1 MISPEVTSLSDYR
14 ASLCDTTVDREIQKP
29 LRQKK
34 KRIDPRKMMALTFVV
49 LITLGL
55 VLLCTP
61 WAQASGKWAWLNETD
76 VFCWSAFYRA
86 FLDNLFMATS
96 SSCVT
101 GLTVVDVPT
110 YYSTFGHV
118 VLMCCVQLGGISLL
132 TLGTLIVTILLGRV
146 PVGGED
152 QVVINYGANSSSKAN
167 SLLAQTVSYVLT
179 FECIGGIILFAR
191 YYWHHG
197 YALAESLWFATFHA
211 ISAFCNAGISLHAQN
226 LVGLRGDLIYTSTI
240 ALLVTLGGIGFLVIA
255 NVFNYHPW
263 YRDLRRRG
271 KISLH
276 SRIVLWSSLLLSVG
290 GGLIFTILEWNNAL
304 SFIDIPSPWQAL
316 SQGDWSTLFLSLK
329 GITQRICA
337 GISQTAMFR
346 TAGFNFVEM
355 DAITP
360 PSNLLSVF
368 LMLIGGSPG
377 SMAGGIKTTTL
388 VVLILTIRAYLRGC
402 PTVELHRR
410 SISDV
415 VCREA
420 MVIVVYYFVMVFTFY
435 FVLLLTEKTLVAER
449 GDFVLFYEVSSAF
462 GTVGTSLNATPSL
475 SSIGKFLIVLAM
487 YLGRVGPISIALMMA
502 GREVSHHIRYPE
514 ETITVG

>member
-1 MISPEVTSLSDYR
+1 MSSPDFTSLSEYR
-14 ASLCDTTVDREIQKP
+14 ASLCDTVVDGGAPTRLKP
-29 LRQKK
+29 KK
-34 KRIDPRKMMALTFVV
+34 ERFDPRKMMAFTFIG

-55 VLLCTP
+55 VLLCMP
-61 WAQASGKWAWLNETD
+61 WAQASGKWAWFNTTD
-76 VFCWSAFYRA
+76 VFSWSAFA
-86 FLDNLFMATS
+86 QALLDNLFMATS

-110 YYSTFGHV
+110 YYSTFGHI
-118 VLMCCVQLGGISLL
+118 VLICCVQLGGISLL
-132 TLGTLIVTILLGRV
+132 TLGTLIMTILLGRV

-152 QVVINYGANSSSKAN
+152 QVMLNYGANSSSRAN
-167 SLLAQTVSYVLT
+167 SLLAQTVSYVLS
-179 FECIGGIILFAR
+179 FECVGGIILFAR
-191 YYWHHG
+191 YYWFHG
-197 YALAESLWFATFHA
+197 YQFAESLWYSAFHA
-211 ISAFCNAGISLHAQN
+211 ISAFCNAGISLHPQN
-226 LVGLRGDLIYTSTI
+226 LVSLRGDLIYTSTV

-276 SRIVLWSSLLLSVG
+276 SRIVLWSSIILSVG
-290 GGLIFTILEWNNAL
+290 GGIVFTILEWDNAL
-304 SFIDIPSPWQAL
+304 SFIEIPSPWQAL
-316 SQGDWSTLFLSLK
+316 SQGDWPTFYAACK
-329 GITQRICA
+329 GITQRICS

-377 SMAGGIKTTTL
+377 SMAGGVKTTTL

-462 GTVGTSLNATPSL
+462 GTVGTSLDATSSL
-475 SSIGKFLIVLAM
+475 SPVGKFLIALAM
-487 YLGRVGPISIALMMA
+487 YLGRIGPISIALMMA
-502 GREVSHHIRYPE
+502 GRENTHHIRYPE